1 MAALYLLDTNT
12 VSYIVKG
19 NNPTVDRHLAG
30 MPISRITI
38 SSVTEGELRYG
49 IARKPE
55 ASRLRKIVDSFLQH
69 VTILP
74 WDSKAAQEY
83 GNLRAALE
91 QEGHSMGNLNTM
103 IAAHALAVKAVVVT
117 SDRAFSRIKRLK
129 IEDWSRSAGK

>member
-19 NNPTVDRHLAG
+19 SNPTVDKHLAKV
-30 MPISRITI
+30 PISRVTI
-38 SSVTEGELRYG
+38 SSITEGELLYG

-55 ASRLRKIVDSFLQH
+55 ASRLQVIVNAFLQH

-83 GNLRAALE
+83 GNLRAILE
-91 QEGHSMGNLNTM
+91 QKGHPMGNLDTM
-103 IAAHALAVKAVVVT
+103 IAAHALALKAVLVT
-117 SDRAFSRIKRLK
+117 SDRAFSRIKKIK
-129 IEDWSRSAGK
+129 IEDWSRHI

>member
-19 NNPTVDRHLAG
+19 RNSSVDRHLMKA
-30 MPISRITI
+30 PISRVSI

-55 ASRLRKIVDSFLQH
+55 MPRLQIIVNAFLQH

-74 WDSKAAQEY
+74 WDSKAAKEY
-83 GNLRAALE
+83 GDLRAALE
-91 QEGHSMGNLNTM
+91 QEGRSMGNLDTM
-103 IAAHALAVKAVVVT
+103 IAAHALALRAVLVT
-117 SDRAFSRIKRLK
+117 SDRAFSRIEKLK
-129 IEDWSRSAGK
+129 IEDWSR